1 MLSEKLG
8 HKLDRPLSSIITR
21 SFLARF
27 SPTTFTVTGLF
38 LNLVAAGSILYGY
51 WKTASLLILVAGFF
65 DMLDGAAARTQK
77 KTSRF
82 GGFIDSV
89 ADRYS
94 DMALIIAF
102 IIYYALDKDI
112 FMVSLCAITSIGFV
126 LIPYTK
132 AKAETLISNCNI
144 GLMERAERILLLS
157 AGCYFNLM
165 KPVFWIL
172 AILTHLT
179 VFQRIHYTWK
189 EIQKLH

>member
-8 HKLDRPLSSIITR
+8 HKLDRPLSLIITK

-27 SPTTFTVTGLF
+27 SPTAFTVTGLF
-38 LNLVAAGSILYGY
+38 FNLVAAGSILYGY